1 MKVKSPDELTRFTM
15 TNLSLKDAKGNID
28 KSSLKDW
35 QTQVASMTK
44 ALNSATNSIVKV
56 STQVDEFGRAFAILD
71 IPKSQSG
78 NARPVFNQKLVDF
91 ETKYGY
97 LAGSLAKDPYSLVSK
112 ESDYRKISFNK
123 SFYGT
128 QSKRTLKKTVE
139 DLGGTVENN
148 PTKKRKD
155 QMRITFPISE
165 SEWQDELL
173 KTSGDETKAKTN
185 LSARFTRKNLQSAEK
200 YSNDVASENKEKQEQ
215 KEKENKEKQEQ
226 KEKENKEKQEQKEK
240 ERKEKQEQQEKDRKE
255 KDRKE
260 KDRKEKQELKEKD
273 RKEKQEL
280 KEKERKEKQEQK
292 EKDRK
297 EKQDKQSTIKALG
310 KISLVLKVLQTIA
323 DVTRRILTAT
333 LSRASEIKREGLDA
347 KSLGVT
353 YNNLRH
359 YSTLEGTMGLKE
371 GAITS
376 AIGSL
381 QSAFGDPTHLDENA
395 LAELAK
401 VMGSGVINAIN
412 TSKNNPEALMGNIL
426 DEYFKRGQ
434 KGINSVGQQVG
445 QYQAERELATALE
458 KAGFSD
464 MADVLRNMFYT
475 NDTGIYKDRA
485 NNFAS
490 YSALIPTY
498 TNGLTAIDHKKAQE
512 LGQVVDGLK
521 TRFNDLKKNLEEGLL
536 ISLEGLINK
545 IDNWDIG
552 KSATEK
558 MEDYKSNRELN
569 QIAYDN
575 LMPKAKISKN
585 LYTSNF
591 ANAGISFNDLGIE
604 GVSNVEEYLAFTNT
618 ENGHYWEPKN
628 ESQKS
633 AFEKLK
639 SFLATDEG
647 KETIKL
653 VHYSQTVSELAKK
666 AEEANIKGVKTGKIE
681 YDKNAYTEAGIAEAT
696 KDNFEGVTHSDTYSA
711 VNLAYLLAPQG
722 NARDALYTKDDIF
735 REYEA
740 GFLGGNFTYEK
751 ALWSKDSKS
760 LTKDLLNLAQ
770 DRNADFKVGKKE
782 SKEDA
787 VRRAIAEDIISDE
800 DARSIAEANVN
811 TSGYGISTNA
821 WGKSYESVKAK
832 GIEDLTLKS
841 GVYSALAEGL
851 QLQEVQN
858 IMASLT
864 EENAKNTVVSVG
876 GYNAKTGEVQFTLT
890 LKDEKGKQKQLYS
903 GKIRPD
909 VIIKEGKTFEYSLSD
924 VTSKSNERGE

>member
-1 MKVKSPDELTRFTM
+1 MAVQSPNEFTRFTM
-15 TNLSLKDAKGNID
+15 TNLSLKDANGNID

-35 QTQVASMTK
+35 QTQVDSMTK

-56 STQVDEFGRAFAILD
+56 ITQVDEFGKTFATFD
-71 IPKSQSG
+71 VPKSQSG

-91 ETKYGY
+91 ETKYDY
-97 LAGSLAKDPYSLVSK
+97 LAGSLAQDPYSLVSK

-155 QMRITFPISE
+155 QMRITFPVSE
-165 SEWQDELL
+165 SDWQDELL

-185 LSARFTRKNLQSAEK
+185 LSARYTRKNLKLAEK
-200 YSNDVASENKEKQEQ
+200 YSNDVASEN
-215 KEKENKEKQEQ
+215 
-226 KEKENKEKQEQKEK
+226 
-240 ERKEKQEQQEKDRKE
+240 
-255 KDRKE
+255 
-260 KDRKEKQELKEKD
+260 
-273 RKEKQEL
+273 
-280 KEKERKEKQEQK
+280 KEKQEQK

-310 KISLVLKVLQTIA
+310 KISLVLKVLQTVA

-333 LSRASEIKREGLDA
+333 LSRASEIKREGLEA

-371 GAITS
+371 DVIKG

-381 QSAFGDPTHLDENA
+381 QSAFGNLTHLDENA
-395 LAELAK
+395 LAELSK
-401 VMGSGVINAIN
+401 VMGSEVINAIN
-412 TSKNNPEALMGNIL
+412 TGLGKNNPEALMGNIL

-434 KGINSVGQQVG
+434 KGINSIGQQVG

-464 MADVLRNMFYT
+464 LADVLRNMFYT

-490 YSALIPTY
+490 YSALITTY
-498 TNGLTAIDHKKAQE
+498 TNGLTDIDHKKAQE
-512 LGQVVDGLK
+512 LGQVADGLK

-536 ISLEGLINK
+536 LSLQGLINK

-575 LMPKAKISKN
+575 LMPKAKLSKK

-618 ENGHYWEPKN
+618 KNGQYWEPET

-681 YDKNAYTEAGIAEAT
+681 YDKTAYTEAGIAEAM
-696 KDNFEGVTHSDTYSA
+696 KDNFEGTVYSDTYSA
-711 VNLAYLLAPQG
+711 VNLAHLLAPQG

-735 REYEA
+735 REYEDS
-740 GFLGGNFTYEK
+740 FLGGNFTYEK
-751 ALWSKDSKS
+751 ALWSGDSKS
-760 LTKDLLNLAQ
+760 LTKDLLKLAQ
-770 DRNADFKVGKKE
+770 DRNADFKKGKKE

-787 VRRAIAEDIISDE
+787 VRRAIAEGIISDE
-800 DARSIAEANVN
+800 DARSIAGANVN
-811 TSGYGISTNA
+811 TSGYGISIA
-821 WGKSYESVKAK
+821 SWSKSHESVKAK
-832 GIEDLTLKS
+832 GMEDFMLHS
-841 GVYSALAEGL
+841 GVYSALTQGL

-858 IMASLT
+858 ILT
-864 EENAKNTVVSVG
+864 NMSSENAKNIVASVG

-890 LKDEKGKQKQLYS
+890 LKDEKGKNVKTLFNQ
-903 GKIRPD
+903 KIRPD
-909 VIIKEGKTFEYSLSD
+909 VIIRENETFD
-924 VTSKSNERGE
+924 FNFADATSSANARGDR